1 MATQKKNGG
10 GQGKSGMD
18 FSSRF
23 RNTVGGSGNV
33 SDNQKRDDE
42 NIPWSLLITVMAVL
56 LCFFIVMPII
66 GFMLYDLHYATQAA
80 VYEAKKM
87 RQLRKEIL
95 EERMYGR

>member
-1 MATQKKNGG
+1 VANDK
-10 GQGKSGMD
+10 
-18 FSSRF
+18 
-23 RNTVGGSGNV
+23 
-33 SDNQKRDDE
+33 KRDDE

-95 EERMYGR
+95 EERMYGK

>member
-1 MATQKKNGG
+1 MATQKKNSGTK
-10 GQGKSGMD
+10 GQSNLD
-18 FSSRF
+18 FSNRF
-23 RNTVGGSGNV
+23 RNTVGSSSNV
-33 SDNQKRDDE
+33 ANDKKRDDE

-95 EERMYGR
+95 EERLYGR

>member
-1 MATQKKNGG
+1 
-10 GQGKSGMD
+10 MD

-23 RNTVGGSGNV
+23 RGAVGGGSNV

-95 EERMYGR
+95 EERLYGK